1 MMGTAE
7 VDSTKLL
14 IDHFNLPLSVE
25 EVISLTHQ
33 GYVKYFPEAKLLP
46 GAEKLVRH
54 LHSQGVPIAVATGS
68 SEKKYDLKITHH
80 KELFSLPIV
89 F

>member
-1 MMGTAE
+1 MGTAE

-46 GAEKLVRH
+46 GLCRLEKNFFFV
-54 LHSQGVPIAVATGS
+54 S
-68 SEKKYDLKITHH
+68 
-80 KELFSLPIV
+80 F
-89 F
+89 